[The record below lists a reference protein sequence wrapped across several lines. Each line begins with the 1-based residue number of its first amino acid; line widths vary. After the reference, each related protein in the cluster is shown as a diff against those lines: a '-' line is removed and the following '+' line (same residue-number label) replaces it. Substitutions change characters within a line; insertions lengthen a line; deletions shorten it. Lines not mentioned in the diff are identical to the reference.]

1 VAEVQGCLIQL
12 NAISRVFL
20 HPLGMIDIAS
30 LESHG
35 LFDRNVPRYTSY
47 PTATHFSN
55 SLRSDLMP
63 EWLQKLNPDE
73 RISLYLHV
81 PFCRR
86 VCWFCA
92 CRTQGLGDDGRLER
106 YLKAL
111 QLEVELV
118 ARHLPDRIEVDRVHF
133 GGGTPTLLTPDQLD
147 LILST
152 IHTHFDLHHD
162 REFSV
167 EIDPNEID
175 EERLDV
181 LIQHGLNRASIGVQD
196 FDPAIQKA
204 IGREQSYEVTRDCV
218 AMLRSAGVKSL
229 NADILYGLPHQ
240 TEARLSQSIE
250 QLIGLNPDRV
260 ALYGYA
266 HVPWMAKRQVI
277 IPDDALPST
286 QQRFRLSELAQT
298 LFQSHGYQS
307 IGIDHFAKPGD
318 GSAIA
323 ANTGHLR
330 RNFQGYTD
338 DVSPTLIGLGAS
350 SISKFP
356 FGYLQ
361 NDPKTGGYYE
371 RIEKNEFAV
380 TRGHVFRMD
389 DSLRARAVEM
399 LLCDFKIDFE
409 ALGSAFPDE
418 SVETLVTL
426 GRHAAEHFD
435 GFVEMRDHVLSI
447 ATEGRPLTRIIAQ
460 WFDAYEVANTAHSS
474 AI

>member
-1 VAEVQGCLIQL
+1 ML
-12 NAISRVFL
+12 NISR
-20 HPLGMIDIAS
+20 

-35 LFDRNVPRYTSY
+35 LFNRNVPRYTSY
-47 PTATHFSN
+47 PTATHFTN
-55 SLRSDLMP
+55 SLRADLMH
-63 EWLQKLNPDE
+63 EWLGRLNPKE
-73 RISLYLHV
+73 PISLYLHV

-92 CRTQGLGDDGRLER
+92 CRTQGLGEDGRLDR

-111 QLEVELV
+111 QVEVELV
-118 ARHLPDRIEVDRVHF
+118 AKHLPVGIEVDRVHF

-147 LILST
+147 ALLST
-152 IHTHFDLHHD
+152 INTHFDLHHE

-175 EERLDV
+175 EDRLDV
-181 LIQHGLNRASIGVQD
+181 LIRHGLNRASIGVQD
-196 FDPAIQKA
+196 FDPEIQKA
-204 IGREQSYEVTRDCV
+204 IGREQSYEVTRDCA
-218 AMLRSAGVKSL
+218 AMLRSRGVKSL
-229 NADILYGLPHQ
+229 NADILYGLPYQ
-240 TEARLSQSIE
+240 TEERLSRSIE
-250 QLIGLNPDRV
+250 QLIGLSPDRV

-266 HVPWMAKRQVI
+266 HVPWMAKRQVM
-277 IPDDALPST
+277 IPDEALPST
-286 QQRFRLSELAQT
+286 RQRFGLSELAKN
-298 LFQSHGYQS
+298 LFQNNGYQT
-307 IGIDHFAKPGD
+307 IGIDHFAKPTD
-318 GSAIA
+318 GLAIA
-323 ANTGHLR
+323 SNTGHLR

-338 DVSPTLIGLGAS
+338 DVSSTLIGLGAS

-389 DSLRARAVEM
+389 DALRARAVEM
-399 LLCDFKIDFE
+399 LLCDFAIDFD
-409 ALGSAFPDE
+409 ALGSEFPDDCIK
-418 SVETLVTL
+418 TLVSL
-426 GRHAAEHFD
+426 GRHATEHFD
-435 GFVEMRDHVLSI
+435 GFVELQDQVLSI
-447 ATEGRPLTRIIAQ
+447 AAEGRPLTRIVAQ